1 VNVVNGAEITTSS
14 AARLLRQFDIKPHKG
29 LGQNFLISEG
39 VLRRIIDAAELSEQD
54 VVIEVGAGL
63 GTLTRQLAEQAGQV
77 IALEIDR
84 RLLPVLHQTLDQYSR
99 VRIVHGD
106 VLAIEPEDLV
116 SGSYK
121 VVANLPYYITS
132 AILRHFLEARTKPSL
147 MVVTVQR
154 EVMERIMASPGDMS
168 LLAVSVQLYGRPSIV
183 TRVPPGAFYPSP
195 RVHSAV
201 LRIDLHERPIVE
213 VDDVKRFF
221 DVMRAGFAQRRK
233 QLRNSLSQGLN
244 LPVRSV
250 VDALHR
256 CGIDEKQRPQELSI
270 EQWALLC
277 RELPLAETGESKLGR

>member
-1 VNVVNGAEITTSS
+1 MNVVNGAEVTASS

-39 VLRRIIDAAELSEQD
+39 VLRRIIGAAELSEQD
-54 VVIEVGAGL
+54 VIIEVGAGL
-63 GTLTRQLAEQAGQV
+63 GTLTRHLAQHAGRV
-77 IALEIDR
+77 IALEIDQ
-84 RLLPVLHQTLDQYSR
+84 RLLPVLRQTLDQYSS

-116 SGSYK
+116 SGPYK

-132 AILRHFLEARTKPSL
+132 AILRHFLEAQAKPSR

-221 DVMRAGFAQRRK
+221 DVVRAGFAQRRK
-233 QLRNSLSQGLN
+233 QLRNSLSQGLD
-244 LPVRSV
+244 LPVGRI

-277 RELPLAETGESKLGR
+277 QELSEPADPDDQ